1 MRDGL
6 YPKRDLEREKRLV
19 DLISK
24 IESRLDLVEDEKLVE
39 ELSSELK
46 EANSLITTE
55 GRIIDID
62 LVSYYYQWSL
72 LCGPFIQQ

>member
-1 MRDGL
+1 MKDGL

-62 LVSYYYQWSL
+62 LVRYYYQWSL